1 MEKINDT
8 LAFLGFQY
16 HLEQMSK
23 NINADTLKNAINALE
38 NLGEVG
44 YVLRKFQE

>member
-1 MEKINDT
+1 MEIINDT
-8 LAFLGFQY
+8 LAFF
-16 HLEQMSK
+16 
-23 NINADTLKNAINALE
+23 DTLKNAINALE